1 MSDLEDHL
9 DRFYTLLAR
18 LEAVSPQGRRL
29 DEQSGRSP
37 WPARGVYFF
46 REPGETRNRTPAMPP
61 VVRVGTHAVSTGSK
75 SKLWGRLRTHRGGKA
90 GNGNHRGSIFR
101 LHVGAALLARDG
113 LSLAT
118 WGQRSSAP
126 HAIRATEAFL
136 EKRVSEHIGC
146 MSVLWVDVPD
156 EPGPASMRSFIERN
170 AIALLSN
177 RCRPF
182 DRPSDGWL
190 GNFSP
195 RGEIRR
201 STLWNLNYVDE
212 ECDTTFLDVLEGC
225 VIRTCSAIRVNGS
238 STPA

>member
-18 LEAVSPQGRRL
+18 LEAVTPQGRRL

-46 REPGETRNRTPAMPP
+46 MEPGETRNRTPAMPR
-61 VVRVGTHAVSTGSK
+61 VVRVGTHAVSAGSK

-126 HAIRATEAFL
+126 RSIRSTEAFL
-136 EKRVSEHIGC
+136 EKRVSEHIGR

-156 EPGPASMRSFIERN
+156 EPGPGSMRSFIERN

-177 RCRPF
+177 HCCPF
-182 DRPSDGWL
+182 DRPSGGWL

-195 RGEIRR
+195 REEIRR
-201 STLWNLNYVDE
+201 SALWNLNYVQE
-212 ECDTTFLDVLEGC
+212 ACDTTFLDVLEEC
-225 VIRTCSAIRVNGS
+225 VVGTCGPKR
-238 STPA
+238 

>member
-1 MSDLEDHL
+1 MSDLEVHL
-9 DRFYTLLAR
+9 DRFYTLLGR
-18 LEAVSPQGRRL
+18 LDAVSPQGRRL
-29 DEQSGRSP
+29 DEQSGRSS

-46 REPGETRNRTPAMPP
+46 REPGETRNRTPATPR
-61 VVRVGTHAVSTGSK
+61 VVRVGTHAVSVGSK
-75 SKLWGRLRTHRGGKA
+75 SKLWGRLRTHRGGNA

-101 LHVGAALLARDG
+101 LHVGAAILARDG

-126 HAIRATEAFL
+126 RSVRDTEAFL

-146 MSVLWVDVPD
+146 MSVVWVDVPD

-170 AIALLSN
+170 SIALLSN
-177 RCRPF
+177 DCCPI

-195 RGEIRR
+195 REEIRR
-201 STLWNLNYVDE
+201 SALWNLNYVNE
-212 ECDTTFLDVLEGC
+212 KCDTTFLDVFEEC
-225 VIRTCSAIRVNGS
+225 VIRTYSATRVL
-238 STPA
+238 